1 MSRAVFRLDA
11 RVGPRRCLKI
21 EPAGSLG
28 ELPDEAARLRWLAM
42 TGPLGARRVR
52 RGAGIARWR
61 RGSGQRMGRAI

>member
-1 MSRAVFRLDA
+1 MFRLDA

-42 TGPLGARRVR
+42 TGPLGARRAR